1 MRKKI
6 ILMTIM
12 GLAISIS
19 SFCQSAV
26 PIVNPNAEHDRMHR
40 LVLESEKN
48 EAPEFAIE
56 AFKLFAKQK
65 GYSEQNVLRNVILF
79 KPIYNE
85 NVSKDDKIFVIKIL
99 MRMCEN
105 PLTTIPVELVNKA
118 VKDISKN

>member
-48 EAPEFAIE
+48 GAPEFAIE

-65 GYSEQNVLRNVILF
+65 GYFEQNVLRNVILF

-85 NVSKDDKIFVIKIL
+85 NVSKDDKIFIIKIL

>member
-65 GYSEQNVLRNVILF
+65 GYFEQNVLRNVILF

>member
-26 PIVNPNAEHDRMHR
+26 SIVNPNAEHDRMHR

-48 EAPEFAIE
+48 EAPDFAIE

-65 GYSEQNVLRNVILF
+65 GYSEQNIQRNIILF
-79 KPIYNE
+79 KPLYNK
-85 NVSKDDKIFVIKIL
+85 NVSKEDKIFVTKIL
-99 MRMCEN
+99 IRMCEN

-118 VKDISKN
+118 VKDISKD

>member
-1 MRKKI
+1 
-6 ILMTIM
+6 MTIM

-26 PIVNPNAEHDRMHR
+26 PIVNPNAEHDRMYR
-40 LVLESEKN
+40 LVRESENN

-56 AFKLFAKQK
+56 AFKSFAKEK
-65 GYSEQNVLRNVILF
+65 GYAEQNVLRNITLF
-79 KPIYNE
+79 KPLYNK
-85 NVSKDDKIFVIKIL
+85 NVSKEDKIFVTKIL

-105 PLTTIPVELVNKA
+105 SMTTIPIELVNKA

>member
-6 ILMTIM
+6 ILMTII
-12 GLAISIS
+12 GLAISIT

-26 PIVNPNAEHDRMHR
+26 PIENPNAEHDRMHR

>member
-12 GLAISIS
+12 GLVISIS

-48 EAPEFAIE
+48 EAPDFAIA
-56 AFKLFAKQK
+56 AFKLFAKEK

>member
-1 MRKKI
+1 
-6 ILMTIM
+6 MTIM

-48 EAPEFAIE
+48 EAPDFAIS
-56 AFKLFAKQK
+56 AFKLFAKEK

>member
-12 GLAISIS
+12 GLVISIS
-19 SFCQSAV
+19 SLCQSAI

-48 EAPEFAIE
+48 EAPDFAIT
-56 AFKLFAKQK
+56 AFKLFAKEK
-65 GYSEQNVLRNVILF
+65 GYSEQNIQRNIILF
-79 KPIYNE
+79 KPLYNK
-85 NVSKDDKIFVIKIL
+85 NVSKDDKIFVTKIL

-105 PLTTIPVELVNKA
+105 PLTTIPVHLVNKA
-118 VKDISKN
+118 VKDISQN